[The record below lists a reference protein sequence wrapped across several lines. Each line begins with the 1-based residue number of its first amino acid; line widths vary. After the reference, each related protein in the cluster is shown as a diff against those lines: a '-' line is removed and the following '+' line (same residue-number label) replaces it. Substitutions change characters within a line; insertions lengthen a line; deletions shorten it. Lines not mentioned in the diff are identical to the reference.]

1 MFPEKYFASAKRI
14 QGDLI
19 SFRTQYS
26 DLSLGKGAPI
36 Q

>member
-1 MFPEKYFASAKRI
+1 MFPEQYFASAKHL

-19 SFRTQYS
+19 SFCTQYS